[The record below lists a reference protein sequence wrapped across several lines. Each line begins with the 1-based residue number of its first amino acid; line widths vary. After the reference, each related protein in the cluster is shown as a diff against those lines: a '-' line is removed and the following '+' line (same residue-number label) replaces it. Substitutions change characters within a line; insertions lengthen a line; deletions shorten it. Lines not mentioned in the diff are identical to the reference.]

1 MSYEQKAKDKR
12 TIPKDL
18 LKMKFHFYKQQDAMD
33 CGPTCLR
40 MVAKHYGKNIAIQK
54 LRNLCEI
61 GKEGVNLLGIA
72 NAAEAIGFRT
82 RAVKLTYKQFIEDAP
97 TPAII
102 HWGQN
107 HFVVAPPPQKSLI
120 SSLFFSKLFFFQRR
134 ARGVLIVDPARGLI
148 KIDKKEFLKQ
158 WASTTIDDEPAGI
171 ALILEPTTAF
181 YKEEEIQNTKN
192 NHWNKDSANNS
203 VAEKQEIS
211 KSWSIIIPYFLAQ
224 KKFLLQLVMGLVA
237 GSILQLIFPFLTQGI
252 VDIGIQTHNLPF
264 IYMVL
269 IAQLMLSF
277 GRVFIDFIRSRLLL
291 YISTRINVSILSD
304 FWIKLMKLPLSYFD
318 SKQTGDI
325 IQRLGDHQKIQ
336 SFLTGSALN
345 TFFSLFNFAIFSVVL
360 LQYNPTVFVVFC
372 IGSTIYFLWI
382 RIFLSYRR
390 TLNYK
395 YFALASKENTATM
408 QLINGMQEIKLNN
421 AEQYRRW
428 EWEGLQAQLFKLQ
441 FKNLSLSQA
450 QQAGAFFINEGKN
463 IIITFL
469 VAKSVM
475 DGQLTLGAMLAVQY
489 IIGQLNSPIE
499 QIVGFVQQAQDAKIS
514 LERLNEIH
522 SLEEE
527 SQDKVAFGD
536 SITKLPINQS
546 LVFNNLSFTYTGA
559 GNEPVLQNINLT
571 IPQGKVTAIVGMSGS
586 GKTTL
591 LKLLLRFYEKH
602 EGEIEFEESKSW
614 KNLDHSFWRSKC
626 GSVMQDG
633 YIYIDNIANNIAVTD
648 GNPDYEK
655 LTHACKVANI
665 LPFIESLPL
674 GFNTEIGAEGNGI
687 SQGQKQRILIA
698 RAVYKNPDYLFFD
711 EATNALDAN
720 NEKEIMEQLNGF
732 FKGRTVIVV
741 AHRLSTVKNA
751 DNIVVLKNGVI
762 TEQGNHE
769 TLVNKRS
776 DYYELVKNQLELG
789 S

>member
-1 MSYEQKAKDKR
+1 
-12 TIPKDL
+12 
-18 LKMKFHFYKQQDAMD
+18 MKFPFYKQQDAMD

-40 MVAKHYGKNIAIQK
+40 MVAKHFGKNIAVQK

-82 RAVKLTYKQFIEDAP
+82 RAAKITYQQFIDEAP
-97 TPAII
+97 KPAII

-107 HFVVAPPPQKSLI
+107 HFVVAPPPKKKF
-120 SSLFFSKLFFFQRR
+120 SSLFFSPLSFFW
-134 ARGVLIVDPARGLI
+134 RGAGGEAILLADPARGVVTVN
-148 KIDKKEFLKQ
+148 KKEFLQQ
-158 WASTTIDDEPAGI
+158 WASTTIDGEPAGI
-171 ALILEPTTAF
+171 ALLLEPTTAF
-181 YKEEEIQNTKN
+181 YKEPEIETKKTPFN
-192 NHWNKDSANNS
+192 SPPVEGQGVGNKT
-203 VAEKQEIS
+203 ETS
-211 KSWSIIIPYFLAQ
+211 KPNSWSIILPYFIGQ
-224 KKFLLQLVMGLVA
+224 RKFLGQLILGLLA

-252 VDIGIQTHNLPF
+252 VDIGIQNHNLPF

-318 SKQTGDI
+318 SKLTGDI
-325 IQRLGDHQKIQ
+325 IQRLGDHKRIQ

-345 TFFSLFNFAIFSVVL
+345 TFFSLFNFLIFSIVL
-360 LQYNPTVFVVFC
+360 LQYNPMIFFIFC
-372 IGSTIYFLWI
+372 IGSTLYFFWI
-382 RIFLSYRR
+382 RIFLRFRR
-390 TLNYK
+390 TLDYQ

-408 QLINGMQEIKLNN
+408 QLINGMQEIRLNN

-428 EWEGLQAQLFKLQ
+428 EWESLQAQLFKLQ
-441 FKNLSLSQA
+441 FKSLSISQV

-475 DGQLTLGAMLAVQY
+475 DGQLTLGAMLAVQS

-499 QIVGFVQQAQDAKIS
+499 QIIGFMQQAQDAKIS

-522 SLEEE
+522 SLEDE
-527 SQDKVAFGD
+527 
-536 SITKLPINQS
+536 KLPSPFGEGLGVRLPNNKGLI
-546 LVFNNLSFTYTGA
+546 FRNLSFTYQGA
-559 GNEPVLQNINLT
+559 GNEPVLHNISLT

-591 LKLLLRFYEKH
+591 LKLLLKFYNNYK
-602 EGEIEFEESKSW
+602 GEIEFEETKTW
-614 KNLDHSFWRSKC
+614 KTLDPSFWRSCC

-633 YIYIDNIANNIAVTD
+633 FIFNDNIANNIAVKDDTI
-648 GNPDYEK
+648 DYEK
-655 LTHACKVANI
+655 LVEACRVANI
-665 LPFIESLPL
+665 LEFVESLPL
-674 GFNTEIGAEGNGI
+674 GFNTKIGAEGNGI

-698 RAVYKNPDYLFFD
+698 RAVYKNPEYLFFD

-720 NEKEIMEQLNGF
+720 NEKEIMQQLDEF
-732 FKGRTVIVV
+732 FKGRTVVVV

-751 DNIVVLKNGVI
+751 DNIVVLKNGNI

-769 TLVNKRS
+769 TLVNKRG

-789 S
+789 N